1 MSNYIVYPCLTMMAI
16 HFAMMARY
24 KIPKGL
30 SGILVEYEMHS
41 TNVNFV
47 RLERNHTGSFLT
59 VHLPYQMPFQIAERW
74 AMDEYP
80 GWEIVNGSILNP
92 EFNQIPW

>member
-1 MSNYIVYPCLTMMAI
+1 
-16 HFAMMARY
+16 
-24 KIPKGL
+24 
-30 SGILVEYEMHS
+30 MHS
-41 TNVNFV
+41 TNVNFL
-47 RLERNHTGSFLT
+47 RLERTKTRSFLT
-59 VHLPYQMPFQIAERW
+59 VALPYQMPFQIAERW

>member
-24 KIPKGL
+24 KPKRCL
-30 SGILVEYEMHS
+30 MEYKMHS
-41 TNVNFV
+41 TNVNFLK
-47 RLERNHTGSFLT
+47 LERTNTNSFLT
-59 VHLPYQMPFQIAERW
+59 VILPYQMPFQIAERW

-80 GWEIVNGSILNP
+80 G
-92 EFNQIPW
+92 